1 MIEDLARRYFPEDK
15 LPEVMDILSGYGTE
29 SWHREKERVKRD
41 ALIIS
46 HGSVE
51 VLRATIDLARRDY
64 RDVLISEEVDK
75 RVIEEIQ
82 RYRDEKRSG

>member
-1 MIEDLARRYFPEDK
+1 MIEDLARRYFSQEK
-15 LPEVMDILSGYGTE
+15 LPEVMDILSDYGSE
-29 SWHREKERVKRD
+29 SWHREEERVKRD

-46 HGSVE
+46 QGSVD

-75 RVIEEIQ
+75 RVIEEIR
-82 RYRDEKRSG
+82 RYSDEKRSG